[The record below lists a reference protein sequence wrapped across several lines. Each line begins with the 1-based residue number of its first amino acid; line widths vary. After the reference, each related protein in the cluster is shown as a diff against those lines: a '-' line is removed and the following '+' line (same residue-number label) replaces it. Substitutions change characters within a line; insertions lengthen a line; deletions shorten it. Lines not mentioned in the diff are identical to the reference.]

1 LRFVQLDGLRALA
14 LLMVFLLHHSL
25 LKSGWAGVD
34 IFFILSGFLIT
45 GILRRERDDPAF
57 SRTFYTK
64 RAARLLPPLLLL
76 FPAVLVMQRHFA
88 VGSLGYL
95 LFGGNILQL
104 TRYRIAELSPLW
116 SLAIEE
122 HFYFVWPFVIRYLR
136 RESVLRACI
145 VIVAVSPIA
154 RAVGTLICRH
164 WWCPS
169 TGWDNPIFLL
179 TPFRIDGLAAGSALA
194 LLVEGDRRP
203 RALAHWSWVG
213 SAAAATLFLTA
224 ELADKTFRRT
234 TDSLLF
240 NSIGYSLVVAASFF
254 LLAHLVLNPRSRMAR
269 CLSVRPIVFIGTIS
283 YGFYLYQE
291 AVMNGVR
298 SIAGHG
304 VSLRTLCVPDFIATA
319 LVAALS
325 FYLLEKPM
333 MRRAKLLLSRTAAR
347 LPAGR
352 STRTA
357 IEVAA
362 MELEQS

>member
-1 LRFVQLDGLRALA
+1 MRFVQLDGIRALA

-34 IFFILSGFLIT
+34 IFFVLSGFLIT
-45 GILRRERDDPAF
+45 GVLRRERDDLAF
-57 SRTFYTK
+57 WRTFYTK
-64 RAARLLPPLLLL
+64 RAARLLPPLLIL
-76 FPAVLVMQRHFA
+76 FPAVLVMHRHFA
-88 VGSLGYL
+88 AGSLGYL

-122 HFYFVWPFVIRYLR
+122 HFYFVWPFLIRYLR
-136 RESVLRACI
+136 RETVLRVCI
-145 VIVAVSPIA
+145 AIVAVSPVA

-164 WWCPS
+164 WWGAQ

-203 RALAHWSWVG
+203 RVLASWSWVG
-213 SAAAATLFLTA
+213 SAAATTLFLTA
-224 ELADKTFRRT
+224 ELVDKTFRRT
-234 TDSLLF
+234 TDNLLF

-254 LLAHLVLNPRSRMAR
+254 LLGHVVLNPRSLMAR
-269 CLSVRPIVFIGTIS
+269 CLSVRPMVSIGAIS

-291 AVMNGVR
+291 GVMSFVR
-298 SIAGHG
+298 SMAGRD

-319 LVAALS
+319 LAATLS
-325 FYLLEKPM
+325 FYAVEKPIT
-333 MRRAKLLLSRTAAR
+333 RWAKALVGRVRASRQAAWE
-347 LPAGR
+347 
-352 STRTA
+352 TRNA
-357 IEVAA
+357 IEITA
-362 MELEQS
+362 MELERS